1 MEASECFLYFLP
13 EELREFEVCFFHFSR
28 FGRCGGRL
36 LVVVVTF
43 FGPRGGFPVLGPLA
57 DSLAIF
63 GPADV
68 EVVEVGERSVA
79 QKLKLVFYSDD

>member
-1 MEASECFLYFLP
+1 VRRSADGGDLFLAP
-13 EELREFEVCFFHFSR
+13 
-28 FGRCGGRL
+28 G
-36 LVVVVTF
+36 
-43 FGPRGGFPVLGPLA
+43 GGFPVLKPLA

>member
-1 MEASECFLYFLP
+1 
-13 EELREFEVCFFHFSR
+13 
-28 FGRCGGRL
+28 
-36 LVVVVTF
+36 LVP
-43 FGPRGGFPVLGPLA
+43 GGGFPVLGPLA

>member
-1 MEASECFLYFLP
+1 MAP
-13 EELREFEVCFFHFSR
+13 
-28 FGRCGGRL
+28 GGGR
-36 LVVVVTF
+36 
-43 FGPRGGFPVLGPLA
+43 GFPVLRPLA

-68 EVVEVGERSVA
+68 VIEVGERSVA

>member
-1 MEASECFLYFLP
+1 LAPGS
-13 EELREFEVCFFHFSR
+13 
-28 FGRCGGRL
+28 
-36 LVVVVTF
+36 
-43 FGPRGGFPVLGPLA
+43 GFPVLRPLA

-79 QKLKLVFYSDD
+79 QKLKLVFYSDRLMGKADAMTSLDGLLYVGFSFSLFLLLKPCYC

>member
-1 MEASECFLYFLP
+1 LAPGS
-13 EELREFEVCFFHFSR
+13 
-28 FGRCGGRL
+28 
-36 LVVVVTF
+36 
-43 FGPRGGFPVLGPLA
+43 GFPVLRPLA

>member
-1 MEASECFLYFLP
+1 MFFSLLP
-13 EELREFEVCFFHFSR
+13 FREVRRSAD
-28 FGRCGGRL
+28 GG
-36 LVVVVTF
+36 
-43 FGPRGGFPVLGPLA
+43 GGDLFWLQGVAFQSWGHWPTVWPF
-57 DSLAIF
+57 F